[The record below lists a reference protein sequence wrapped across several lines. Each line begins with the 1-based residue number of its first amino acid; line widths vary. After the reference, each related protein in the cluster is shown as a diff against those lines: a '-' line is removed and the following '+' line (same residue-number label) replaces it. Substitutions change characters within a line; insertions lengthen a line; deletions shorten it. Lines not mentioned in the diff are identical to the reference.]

1 MTLFTTMKGQKA
13 QADLRDAEN
22 YSKQHY
28 QAVTSSLD
36 EFCTR
41 INDAEQADRNLYFQV
56 LFSDQ

>member
-1 MTLFTTMKGQKA
+1 MKGQKA